1 MTASHLGRRGAV
13 WIRGARLRT
22 LPLAFGPVLLGS
34 ASAWHAEGFDATI
47 ALLALVVAVSLQIG
61 VNYANDYSDGIRGTD
76 DYRVGPA
83 RLTGSGQVKAR
94 SVKRA
99 AMVSFGVAILAGMVL
114 IVASEIWW
122 LVLVGALS
130 LWAAWTYTG
139 GTDPYGYR
147 GLGEVVVFFFFGPIA
162 TAGTAYVQVGVVP
175 IDSLVSGSG
184 MGFFAAAVLLINNLR
199 DLAPDKRA
207 GKNTLS
213 VRIGEPGTRI
223 LITAFLALP
232 FLFLGFLLREFPL
245 SLWVLPAGI
254 GAVAGGIQV
263 WRATR
268 PATLTSAL
276 QIVSPVSLA
285 YATLL
290 SAAIILS

>member
-1 MTASHLGRRGAV
+1 VTDSEIGRSGAV

-22 LPLAFGPVLLGS
+22 IPLAFGPVLLGS
-34 ASAWHAEGFDATI
+34 ASAWHAGAFDALL
-47 ALLALVVAVSLQIG
+47 ASLALVVAVSLQIG

-83 RLTGSGQVKAR
+83 RLTGSGQVEAR
-94 SVKRA
+94 LVKRA
-99 AMVSFGVAILAGMVL
+99 AMISFGVTILAGMVL
-114 IVASEIWW
+114 IAVSGMWW

-147 GLGEVVVFFFFGPIA
+147 GLGEVVVFMFFGPVA

-175 IDSLVSGSG
+175 VDSLVTGSG

-199 DLAPDKRA
+199 DLAPDTQA

-213 VRIGEPGTRI
+213 VRIGGLASKI
-223 LITAFLALP
+223 LITAFLVLP
-232 FLFLGFLLREFPL
+232 FLLLGFLLREFPL
-245 SLWVLPAGI
+245 SLWVLATGI
-254 GAVAGGIQV
+254 GAVAGGVQV
-263 WRATR
+263 WRAR
-268 PATLTSAL
+268 GPAPLISAL
-276 QIVSPVSLA
+276 QIISSVSLA
-285 YATLL
+285 YAALL
-290 SAAIILS
+290 SAAMIVS